1 MPGIN
6 IGGILEWNQL
16 FCTLL
21 GHLLAHV
28 YLRRRNRA
36 NSDWVTRCQYTV
48 NGLGIVMVGVS

>member
-36 NSDWVTRCQYTV
+36 GYRDGW
-48 NGLGIVMVGVS
+48 GIVMDGVS